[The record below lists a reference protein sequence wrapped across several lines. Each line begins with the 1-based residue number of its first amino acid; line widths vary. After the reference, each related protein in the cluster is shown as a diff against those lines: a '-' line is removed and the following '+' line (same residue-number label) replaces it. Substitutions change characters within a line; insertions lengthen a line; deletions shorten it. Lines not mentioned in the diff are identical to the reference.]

1 MSPAWLI
8 LIATS
13 IAQSLSDDAATVRAV
28 TSTQVLL
35 VTLILLFGPKV
46 LSVIWAMADRER
58 RASYGGAKGILSSVA
73 LDVPLSIL
81 TAPAIAL
88 TQTIDLIN
96 IVRGKPSGW
105 NPQSRVRDGLAAADA
120 MPRYRWHL
128 GIGVVLV
135 FVSFLNPMLGR
146 GCRR

>member
-1 MSPAWLI
+1 M
-8 LIATS
+8 
-13 IAQSLSDDAATVRAV
+13 
-28 TSTQVLL
+28 
-35 VTLILLFGPKV
+35 
-46 LSVIWAMADRER
+46 
-58 RASYGGAKGILSSVA
+58 
-73 LDVPLSIL
+73 PLSIL

-135 FVSFLNPMLGR
+135 FVSFLNPMLGAWLSPVTLGLLLAPWLAMETAKVR
-146 GCRR
+146 PGERLAKKGVFAVPGSEVAEPVRPMALA